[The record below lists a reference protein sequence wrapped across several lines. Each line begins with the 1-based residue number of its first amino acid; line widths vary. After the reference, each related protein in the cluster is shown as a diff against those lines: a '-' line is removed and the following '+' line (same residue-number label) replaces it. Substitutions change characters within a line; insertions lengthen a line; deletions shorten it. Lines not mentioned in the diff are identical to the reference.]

1 MRLRMK
7 NFISID
13 IEKMDAEIYG
23 DVVVS
28 FVYGGNEENSV
39 KLPQELIN
47 KLKKDTVIYF
57 TNDDA
62 VKLSEKRLYITVRDD
77 PENYIITYTIRKKF

>member
-39 KLPQELIN
+39 KLP
-47 KLKKDTVIYF
+47 
-57 TNDDA
+57 
-62 VKLSEKRLYITVRDD
+62 
-77 PENYIITYTIRKKF
+77 